1 MADVKLF
8 EQTEDTN
15 PTLSMRLAFGKV
27 ATPTGNITLQNFVSW
42 LLGKLAFL
50 KVANNLSDL
59 DNAATARSNLAV
71 YSKTETDTLLLA
83 KENSITSTAWLDGS
97 IVSSK
102 VKVASFILKAKRW
115 GNVVTFNGQFE
126 LTSVPTA
133 GEVLF
138 ALPAAVGVPSI
149 NVYFGT
155 DDADSDVNME
165 LYVAS
170 GTSNITTQVGGS
182 DKVHVFNATFII

>member
-1 MADVKLF
+1 MARLF
-8 EQTEDTN
+8 ERTINNDPST
-15 PTLSMRLAFGKV
+15 SKRIAFGAAGV
-27 ATPTGNITLQNFVSW
+27 VTETMTLASFLNW
-42 LLGKLAFL
+42 LLTNLGFL
-50 KVANNLSDL
+50 KITSNLSDL
-59 DNAATARSNLAV
+59 NNVATARTNLGV
-71 YSKTETDTLLLA
+71 YSKGETDTLLLA
-83 KENSITSTAWLDGS
+83 KENSITSTDWLNGV

-126 LTSVPTA
+126 LTSPPTA

-138 ALPAAVGVPSI
+138 TLPAAVGVPSI

-170 GTSNITTQVGGS
+170 GTSNIAAQVGGS
-182 DKVHVFNATFII
+182 DKIHVFNATFII